1 MLKRWHFLMLKDTCH
16 LSLQDSISWRPLW
29 SLHSS
34 STTSTMLYNKQSS
47 PKRRIFENMMLLAIS
62 PIYMRG
68 PKKVPCATA
77 DLTFTGAE
85 ATLLQNA
92 LRAFSK
98 PSPYLLTQTSPNLP
112 LSHTALALREGV
124 GGAQC
129 QRPCKNWSIIG
140 TSTWWPLIIPPLR
153 DFFKKSNQLRIAW
166 STFPK
171 TMLKI
176 NQDVIGLT
184 VLHNMSE
191 DSMFKDFTADRS
203 KWHWSVI
210 CRI

>member
-68 PKKVPCATA
+68 PKKVPCATP

-98 PSPYLLTQTSPNLP
+98 PSRYLLTQTFHYPILLYLCEKALVGHSVKGLAKTDP
-112 LSHTALALREGV
+112 LSAHQHGGHWSSLHLGVSSRRVISCVSHDRPFLKPCWKSTKMLLAS
-124 GGAQC
+124 QC
-129 QRPCKNWSIIG
+129 YIIC
-140 TSTWWPLIIPPLR
+140 
-153 DFFKKSNQLRIAW
+153 
-166 STFPK
+166 
-171 TMLKI
+171 LKI
-176 NQDVIGLT
+176 VCSRTLQQTEVSDTG
-184 VLHNMSE
+184 
-191 DSMFKDFTADRS
+191 R
-203 KWHWSVI
+203 
-210 CRI
+210 